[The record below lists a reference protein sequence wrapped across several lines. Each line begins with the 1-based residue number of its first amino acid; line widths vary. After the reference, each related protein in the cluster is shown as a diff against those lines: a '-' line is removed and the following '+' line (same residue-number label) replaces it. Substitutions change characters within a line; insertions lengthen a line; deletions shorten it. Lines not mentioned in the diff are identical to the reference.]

1 MPDVIDLAGAA
12 AQQRNPDTGLRSVA
26 ALREAIETLEAA
38 HVSSALR
45 EGWSWS
51 RIARALGVSKQA
63 AHKKHADRPR
73 RARSDVETHQL
84 AVAPPAR
91 RVVSLARLE
100 ADSCYAEAVG
110 TEHLLLGVMR
120 LGEGPAVEVLGS
132 LGLSLADVRQ
142 QVIAFADTAPG
153 NGSARGGPARRRAA
167 KRRAARLP
175 VSRRAREALEQAM
188 REVVRLGHRRLGPE
202 HILLALLRDESA
214 GSVRVLAG
222 LGVSAQAVE
231 AALEPQLDK

>member
-26 ALREAIETLEAA
+26 ALRDAIESLEAA

-73 RARSDVETHQL
+73 RALSDVETHQL

-100 ADSCYAEAVG
+100 ADSSYAEAVG

-120 LGEGPAVEVLGS
+120 LGDGPAVEVLGS
-132 LGLSLADVRQ
+132 LGLSLATLRDQIV
-142 QVIAFADTAPG
+142 AFADTPRRRR
-153 NGSARGGPARRRAA
+153 SAR
-167 KRRAARLP
+167 RRAARLP

-188 REVVRLGHRRLGPE
+188 REVVRLGDRRLGPE
-202 HILLALLRDESA
+202 HLLLAVLRDESA

-222 LGVSAQAVE
+222 LGLSTQAVE
-231 AALEPQLDK
+231 DALEPRLG